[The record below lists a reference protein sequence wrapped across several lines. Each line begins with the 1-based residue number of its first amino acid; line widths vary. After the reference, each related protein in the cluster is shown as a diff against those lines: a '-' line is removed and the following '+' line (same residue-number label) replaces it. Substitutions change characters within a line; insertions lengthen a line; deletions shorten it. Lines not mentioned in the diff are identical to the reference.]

1 MKLKKEYKDKI
12 NYLFDVLKKN
22 DIKVL
27 DVNFSGSGDEGNMEI
42 NGHDGPDNVNFDEPT
57 IFQDDIWSN
66 GSYKKDYVPLEE
78 LIYNVADYVLNER
91 GVDYANGNGNDGTV
105 YFEVE
110 KRQISMTY
118 LVTTDERY
126 SFNV

>member
-1 MKLKKEYKDKI
+1 MKLHKEYKDKI
-12 NYLFDVLKKN
+12 NYIFDVLKKN

-27 DVNFSGSGDEGNMEI
+27 DVRFSGSGDEGNIEI
-42 NGHDGPDNVNFDEPT
+42 DGHDGPNHVDFDEPT
-57 IFQDDIWSN
+57 IFQDKE
-66 GSYKKDYVPLEE
+66 GFYKKEDYFPLEE
-78 LIYNVADYVLNER
+78 LIYSVCDYVLNER
-91 GVDYANGNGNDGTV
+91 GVDYANGNGNDGAV